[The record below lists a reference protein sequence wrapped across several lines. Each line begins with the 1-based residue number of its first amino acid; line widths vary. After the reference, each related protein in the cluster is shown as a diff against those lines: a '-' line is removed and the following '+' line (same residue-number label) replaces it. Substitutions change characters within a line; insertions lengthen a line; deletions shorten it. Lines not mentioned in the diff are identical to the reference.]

1 MKVDAKDFHIP
12 SNLNASIPPEKRG
25 TSRDGVRLMVL
36 DCVSGKTVHGQFKD
50 LASYL
55 KPGDLLVMNNSRTI
69 PSVLRGRR
77 GGRNVEVRLSRRLSD
92 REWDALVLNGLCEI
106 GVKLILENG
115 ITATIIGNG
124 SERPLV
130 RLLFSK
136 GGVELYNMIFQFG
149 EPIRY
154 EYIDTS
160 WPLEAYQTVYAT
172 VPGSVEMA
180 SAGRAFSWGLINQLK
195 KKGVQ
200 TTFLQLHAGLSYYG
214 ENHWPTPNKHP
225 ERFSISEQTAEI
237 VNRTRKD
244 GGRVIAVGTTV
255 VRALESASDH
265 KGQVTPQNRLTDLFI
280 KEGYPLKVVDGLLT
294 GFHEPEAS
302 HLHLLTAFIKKDYLL
317 KSYHEA
323 LEHEYLWHEFGDMNF
338 ILPMGNER

>member
-1 MKVDAKDFHIP
+1 MNADAKEFQIP
-12 SNLNASIPPEKRG
+12 SNLNASTPPEKRG
-25 TSRDGVRLMVL
+25 ASRDRVRLMVM
-36 DCVSGKTVHGQFKD
+36 DRTTGKTIHGQFTD

-69 PSVLRGRR
+69 PSVLRGKQ
-77 GGRNVEVRLSRRLSD
+77 GTCNVEIRLSRQLSD
-92 REWDALVLNGLCEI
+92 RQWDALVLNGLCKI
-106 GVKLILENG
+106 GEMLILENG

-136 GGVELYNMIFQFG
+136 GGVELFNMIFQFG

-154 EYIDTS
+154 EYIDTT
-160 WPLEAYQTVYAT
+160 WPLETYQTVYAT
-172 VPGSVEMA
+172 IPGSVEMA
-180 SAGRAFSWGLINQLK
+180 SAGRAFSWRLINHLK

-214 ENHWPTPNKHP
+214 DDHWPTPSKHP
-225 ERFSISEQTAEI
+225 EQFHISEQTTEI

-265 KGQVTPQNRLTDLFI
+265 KGQVTPQDRLTDLYI

-323 LEHEYLWHEFGDMNF
+323 LGHEYLWHEFGDMNL
-338 ILPMGNER
+338 ILPMENE